1 MRFSN
6 LVYTGFLLVQR
17 IFIILPG
24 FSGILAAKIED
35 ILMEDISVL
44 RSFLLNFS
52 SILPLAL
59 KKILIEMFRL
69 IQMTKSFAL
78 HLVGSF
84 SKGCLLSRWYK
95 MDEITFFDG
104 GDLSVSGCTFLT
116 VSVSFDGFTRW
127 FSKVEIKFFELPSIV
142 GKFIVSCK

>member
-6 LVYTGFLLVQR
+6 LVYTGFLLVER
-17 IFIILPG
+17 VFIILPG

-59 KKILIEMFRL
+59 KKILIEIFRF
-69 IQMTKSFAL
+69 IQMTKISP
-78 HLVGSF
+78 
-84 SKGCLLSRWYK
+84 Y
-95 MDEITFFDG
+95 I
-104 GDLSVSGCTFLT
+104 
-116 VSVSFDGFTRW
+116 
-127 FSKVEIKFFELPSIV
+127 
-142 GKFIVSCK
+142 